1 MSIPSVES
9 TPFNSGTPRWCVC
22 VCVLSEHQGV
32 CGVCLSMSVSHVLA
46 PMVMGK
52 SNRERERE
60 ENVMKSR
67 ASKHHRDEDSWEQS
81 PIIRQGKKQKQKK
94 RDTRKVSTIKGE
106 SREKDTLFEQW
117 VQQQNNHFASIDQ
130 TKLFDDSESYYRFVP
145 DKMEQ
150 VVHIGASNAVA
161 QEMTIEEI
169 IKSSLS
175 DYKRQD
181 IRSLDLSFELGTTS
195 TSTAATTAA
204 SSSFVSPSSHTVLL
218 VPLSSRDLELKEQYP
233 TLFNEYQE
241 YCKAI
246 AGIVVE
252 PLSFSEFME
261 QNGNW

>member
-1 MSIPSVES
+1 
-9 TPFNSGTPRWCVC
+9 
-22 VCVLSEHQGV
+22 
-32 CGVCLSMSVSHVLA
+32 
-46 PMVMGK
+46 
-52 SNRERERE
+52 
-60 ENVMKSR
+60 MKSR

-181 IRSLDLSFELGTTS
+181 IRSLDLSFELGTAS
-195 TSTAATTAA
+195 TSTAAAAAATTTGTATTT
-204 SSSFVSPSSHTVLL
+204 SFASPSSHTVLM
-218 VPLSSRDLELKEQYP
+218 VPLSGRDLELKEQYP

>member
-1 MSIPSVES
+1 
-9 TPFNSGTPRWCVC
+9 
-22 VCVLSEHQGV
+22 
-32 CGVCLSMSVSHVLA
+32 
-46 PMVMGK
+46 
-52 SNRERERE
+52 
-60 ENVMKSR
+60 MKSR
-67 ASKHHRDEDSWEQS
+67 ASKHHRDEDSWDQS

-94 RDTRKVSTIKGE
+94 RNTRKVSTTKGE

-130 TKLFDDSESYYRFVP
+130 TKLLDDSESYYRFVP
-145 DKMEQ
+145 DKMDPL
-150 VVHIGASNAVA
+150 VHIGASNTVA
-161 QEMTIEEI
+161 QETMTIEEI

-181 IRSLDLSFELGTTS
+181 IRSLDLSFELGTAS
-195 TSTAATTAA
+195 TSTAAAAAAAAAAATTTTTTTGKATTT
-204 SSSFVSPSSHTVLL
+204 SFASPSSHTVLM
-218 VPLSSRDLELKEQYP
+218 VPLSGRDLELKEQYP

-246 AGIVVE
+246 TGIVVE